1 LTDEFPLDLPK
12 EADLPMPESGRRP
25 TAREDADLLSPLL
38 GIEDD
43 KVVADWLPV
52 SARWAIGHDTTVTIR
67 SVLANSDD
75 ARSTAMTLLSDEP
88 FFRWLPNDD
97 DEIARQFGSDGHT
110 VRPFAEEVHHADRNL
125 DRYDPYASN
134 TALERPSPTETV
146 RKLMDLK
153 PDDPA
158 IRRWSSNEG
167 PAFRAEAW
175 GAEGGRG
182 EHAWS
187 DTGYR
192 LLANTNLL
200 LPMLRETKSDL
211 VLAMKLQKY
220 HRGKSTGRAGDTSG
234 FSHRS
239 LVAIINGQGRAWTPR
254 RLSHQAKHDLS
265 KLDPH
270 RRSDFYERFRA
281 IARLPDERQARRNN
295 QSPINAEAWKE
306 LISRLSSEDFEV

>member
-1 LTDEFPLDLPK
+1 
-12 EADLPMPESGRRP
+12 
-25 TAREDADLLSPLL
+25 
-38 GIEDD
+38 
-43 KVVADWLPV
+43 
-52 SARWAIGHDTTVTIR
+52 
-67 SVLANSDD
+67 
-75 ARSTAMTLLSDEP
+75 MTLLSDEL

-97 DEIARQFGSDGHT
+97 DEISRQFGSDGHT
-110 VRPFAEEVHHADRNL
+110 VRAFAEEVHHVDRNL
-125 DRYDPYASN
+125 DRYDPYGSN
-134 TALERPSPTETV
+134 TALERPSPTEEV

-158 IRRWSSNEG
+158 VRRWSSNEG

-192 LLANTNLL
+192 LLASTNLL

-234 FSHRS
+234 FTHRS
-239 LVAIINGQGRAWTPR
+239 LVAIITGQGRAWTPR
-254 RLSHQAKHDLS
+254 RLSHKAKQDLS

-281 IARLPDERQARRNN
+281 IAGLPDERLAQRIN
-295 QSPINAEAWKE
+295 QSPINPEAWEE
-306 LISRLSSEDFEV
+306 LVTRFSSEDFEL